1 MFLAIRVLRLFTKSL
16 TRIATSLES
25 LESLYRLELASRGI
39 IQTNPQL
46 KDELE
51 VAYGYQEPERE
62 L

>member
-1 MFLAIRVLRLFTKSL
+1 MFLAIRVLRLFIKSL

-25 LESLYRLELASRGI
+25 LESLYRLDLASRGI

-51 VAYGYQEPERE
+51 VAYGYQEPERDV
-62 L
+62 